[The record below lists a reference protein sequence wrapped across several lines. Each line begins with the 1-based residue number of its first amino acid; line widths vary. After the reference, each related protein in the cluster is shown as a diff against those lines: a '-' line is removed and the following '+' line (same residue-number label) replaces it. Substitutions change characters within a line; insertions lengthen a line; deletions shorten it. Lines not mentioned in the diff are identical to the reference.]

1 MDLSRVSRLE
11 LLLTKQLRI
20 IRERDGGVRCVV
32 YGYYPVHTANY
43 SISFRNPL
51 SDTSN
56 NFVLPANP
64 GTALPSRID
73 IIHTRSVP
81 VPGRQRTAYS
91 FIEGRDAIPH
101 RRAHP
106 RVHPY
111 PPAPHHSLL
120 LIMPPHLPH
129 PKGHH
134 PRGPIHGAP
143 STGRPWQRHRRRT
156 LHRATA
162 HGGSPRA
169 MRA

>member
-20 IRERDGGVRCVV
+20 IRGARRRRAVCRVRILSRT
-32 YGYYPVHTANY
+32 HRQLQ
-43 SISFRNPL
+43 SISLGIRYI
-51 SDTSN
+51 
-56 NFVLPANP
+56 NFVCPRIRNP
-64 GTALPSRID
+64 GTPRYRID